1 MAVDA
6 LPAGLNWG
14 GSQIFDLI
22 LSASWIIKIVLMI
35 LLFFSVVSW
44 AIIFYKYRFFKREK
58 RSTHRF
64 LQFFGK
70 ESRIREIQREAE
82 QCPESSLGALFLE
95 GYQKLIRIG
104 GNHQAGDEKS
114 LKKVERS
121 LRSTIQDEISH
132 QEEYLS
138 FLATTGNVSPF
149 VGLFGTVLGIINAF
163 QEISRQQT
171 ASIAA
176 VAPGLAEA
184 LVATAFGLFAAIP
197 AVVGYNIFLNRIRV
211 SSSQME
217 AFSLELRDLFEEQ
230 MAHGEVLEVKG

>member
-35 LLFFSVVSW
+35 LLFFSIVSW

-58 RSTHRF
+58 RSTQRF

-95 GYQKLIRIG
+95 GYQKFIRIG
-104 GNHQAGDEKS
+104 GNHQAKDEKG

-121 LRSTIQDEISH
+121 LRSAIQDEISH
-132 QEEYLS
+132 QEGYLS

-163 QEISRQQT
+163 QEIARQQT

-230 MAHGEVLEVKG
+230 MAHGEVLKVKG